1 MRARAS
7 VPDNGAMA
15 RTPSLA
21 AARIG
26 ARIAD
31 LRKAQGL
38 SVDGLAYK
46 SGIDSSNIRAY
57 EAGRAMMNIRS
68 LVRIASSLGIE
79 AGVLLEGRAPEMFE
93 TEG

>member
-1 MRARAS
+1 
-7 VPDNGAMA
+7 MA
-15 RTPSLA
+15 RTPSNA

-26 ARIAD
+26 SRIAE

-57 EAGRAMMNIRS
+57 EAGRAMMNVRS
-68 LVRIASSLGIE
+68 LVRIAAALGIE
-79 AGVLLEGRAPEMFE
+79 SGVLLEGIEPSMFE
-93 TEG
+93 QNA